1 MGRNG
6 PLFATAQT
14 SVPDAGQS
22 RDRDPHLYCG
32 LMGDRDGVR
41 TLCCL
46 GVFLVGVGACPGQQG
61 DQPGEAQADLPAT
74 LFVPPAPVLSPVE
87 ALESFQIKPGFRIE
101 LAAAEPQ
108 VEDPVAITFDGDGRM
123 WVVEMR
129 GFMPDID
136 GRGETEPVGRV
147 VVLEDVDE
155 DGFCE
160 TSTVFLDNLVLP
172 RAAVCAYGG
181 ALVIEPPHLLFCRD
195 TDGDGRA
202 DEKRI
207 LYTGF
212 GGIESPE
219 HAGNGLLYGLDNWIY
234 CAQHPL
240 RFRFDGESV
249 VTQRTHGRGQWGIT
263 KDDRGRNFYT
273 PNSHPL
279 RGDAFPMH
287 YATRNANFGTAYG
300 VDLGVSDDFVTWP
313 IRVTPGVNRG
323 YREGTLREDFTLAT
337 VTAACGPVVYRATLF
352 PEAFRGNAFI
362 CEPAGNLVK
371 RNVMDDWDG
380 APRARAAYEQSEFLA
395 STDERFRP
403 VNLAVGPDGALY
415 VVDMYRGVIQ
425 HRLFVTTFLRR
436 QVLARGLDRPV
447 GLGRIWRIVPE
458 GAARRTPPRLNSA
471 PNEELVPILEDRD
484 GWWRDTAQRLLV
496 ERRAFESADAI
507 RTIAASG
514 ATAVARVQAM
524 WTLDGIGALTFEDAA
539 RACDD
544 PDPMVRENGTR
555 LAERWLDEERAVAL
569 IAARAADANLN
580 VRVQALHS
588 LGESRSPRAIEIM
601 AEVASRHAGH
611 ALVRSA
617 IASGLE
623 GREVAF
629 LCLLGDR
636 GGAGGDGLDQLIAI
650 LADCAIRSDVQTP
663 ELIELASR
671 VSTSIGI
678 VNVILDRLGAALR
691 VDSDRPRLLEL
702 ERKPAG
708 WEDLAARGRWGVGDR
723 AARLDPLLAWPGR
736 PESGTVER
744 ARPLSPAEVN
754 RFLRGEALYS
764 VCATCHMPDGQGQPG
779 VYPPLA
785 GSPRTLG
792 DERALIR
799 ILLHGMDGRLDRGGY
814 VYNELMPP
822 AAFGADDEI
831 AAVLTYIR
839 RAWGNDAGPVTPESV
854 ARERAITRN
863 RAEPWSAVELDALGK

>member
-1 MGRNG
+1 MRN
-6 PLFATAQT
+6 
-14 SVPDAGQS
+14 
-22 RDRDPHLYCG
+22 RDTVSKC
-32 LMGDRDGVR
+32 
-41 TLCCL
+41 CCL
-46 GVFLVGVGACPGQQG
+46 GFILASVGTCPAQQG
-61 DQPGEAQADLPAT
+61 DQPGEVQSDLPAA
-74 LFVPPAPVLSPVE
+74 LVVPPAPVLSPVE

-101 LAAAEPQ
+101 LAAAEPL
-108 VEDPVAITFDGDGRM
+108 VEDPVAISFDADGRM
-123 WVVEMR
+123 WVAEMR
-129 GFMPDID
+129 GYMPDID
-136 GRGETEPVGRV
+136 GQGETEPVGRV
-147 VVLEDVDE
+147 VVLEDADG

-172 RAAVCAYGG
+172 RAAVCAYDGV
-181 ALVIEPPHLLFCRD
+181 LVIEPPNLLYCRD

-202 DEKRI
+202 DDKRI

-249 VTQRTHGRGQWGIT
+249 VTQKTHGRGQWGIT
-263 KDDRGRNFYT
+263 KDDRGRIFYT

-287 YATRNANFGTAYG
+287 YATRNANLGVAFG
-300 VDLGVSDDFVTWP
+300 VDIGVSDDFATWP

-323 YREGTLREDFTLAT
+323 YRKGTLRDDFTLAT

-352 PEAFRGNAFI
+352 PESFRGNAFI

-371 RNVMDDWDG
+371 RNVMNDQDG
-380 APRARAAYEQSEFLA
+380 LPRARAAYERSEFLA

-425 HRLFVTTFLRR
+425 HRLFVTTFLRK

-458 GAARRTPPRLNSA
+458 EAARRTPPRLNDA
-471 PNEELVPILEDRD
+471 PNEELVPILEDPD

-496 ERRAFESADAI
+496 ERRAIESADAI
-507 RTIAASG
+507 RAIAISG
-514 ATAVARVQAM
+514 STAAGRVHAL
-524 WTLDGIGALTFEDAA
+524 WALEGIGALTFEDAA
-539 RACDD
+539 RACAD
-544 PDPMVRENGTR
+544 PDPIVREQGMR
-555 LAERWLDEERAVAL
+555 LTERWIEDEQAITLLAAGAV
-569 IAARAADANLN
+569 DEDLN

-588 LGESRSPRAIEIM
+588 LGESRSPRAMEIM
-601 AEVASRHAGH
+601 AAAASRSGH
-611 ALVRSA
+611 PLIRSA

-629 LCLLGDR
+629 LGLLAEQSVPAD
-636 GGAGGDGLDQLIAI
+636 DGFNQLVAI
-650 LADCAIRSDVQTP
+650 LADCAIRSRSQSPD
-663 ELIELASR
+663 LIELASDA
-671 VSTSIGI
+671 STPVEI
-678 VNVILDRLGAALR
+678 VNVILDRLAAAVRL
-691 VDSDRPRLLEL
+691 DSDRPRLLEL
-702 ERKPAG
+702 ERRPAG
-708 WEDLAARGRWGVGDR
+708 WGELAARGRWGVGDR
-723 AARLDPLLAWPGR
+723 ATRLDPLLTWPGR
-736 PESGTVER
+736 PETGLGNR
-744 ARPLSPAEVN
+744 ARPLTPVEMN
-754 RFLRGEALYS
+754 RFLRGEALFT

-785 GSPRTLG
+785 ASPRALG
-792 DERALIR
+792 NERALIR
-799 ILLHGMDGRLDRGGY
+799 ILLHGMDGPLERGGH

-822 AAFGADDEI
+822 AAFGSDDEI

-839 RAWGNDAGPVTPESV
+839 RAWGNDADPVTPESV
-854 ARERAITRN
+854 ARERAITRGRV
-863 RAEPWSAVELDALGK
+863 RAWSAAELDEIGK